1 MQFLQKVCK
10 SDYFFCLSSIFR
22 KNNFLE
28 ISAWQMFSQLLKL
41 IRRHKDQ
48 FCYIFLWIEVK
59 LFHAILYPTLLCDG
73 LHTEQFI
80 YTTLSHTC
88 LDTGCFMVF
97 KHTISCQLLYLHSS
111 CFCCKCFLLTLEET
125 SIAPCALLVRTK
137 ITQLL
142 VTSNML
148 SLQTYKADIL
158 SKYCRGSFTL
168 LKINNTC
175 FKDLLF
181 HWNFV
186 FKWKKK

>member
-1 MQFLQKVCK
+1 MQFFTQLCCVMGCIQ
-10 SDYFFCLSSIFR
+10 SSLFIP
-22 KNNFLE
+22 LYLTPVW
-28 ISAWQMFSQLLKL
+28 ILAV
-41 IRRHKDQ
+41 
-48 FCYIFLWIEVK
+48 LWY
-59 LFHAILYPTLLCDG
+59 L
-73 LHTEQFI
+73 
-80 YTTLSHTC
+80 
-88 LDTGCFMVF
+88 